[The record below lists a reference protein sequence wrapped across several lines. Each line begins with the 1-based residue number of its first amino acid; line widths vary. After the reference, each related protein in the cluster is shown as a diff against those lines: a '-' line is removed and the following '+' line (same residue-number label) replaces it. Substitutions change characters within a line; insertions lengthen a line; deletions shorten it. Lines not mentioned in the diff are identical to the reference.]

1 MQQST
6 HRLLERRLDSS
17 VYDYGFAD
25 LTGLLPEN
33 YAACTRG
40 ISIIRRLDDAV
51 IDAIADGP
59 TEAYLEHYNHVNAE
73 LNALVQSIAAEMSD
87 GASIILPIKATL
99 EEHELS
105 ETYTRTLTYDIS
117 HKMIATRSGL
127 GWIGK
132 TDLLVSRRFGPR
144 VRLASILTDLP
155 LEPLDAPI
163 DQSRCGSCSL
173 CVDICPAGA
182 ATGEPW
188 KAGMHRDRFFD
199 AFRCR
204 EYCRSISKQRLN
216 RAISLCG
223 KCVHICPGGR
233 AQISEA
239 GG

>member
-1 MQQST
+1 MKQST
-6 HRLLERRLDSS
+6 RRLLEGRLDPS
-17 VYDYGFAD
+17 VYDFGFAD
-25 LTGLLPEN
+25 LTGLLPDK

-59 TEAYLEHYNHVNAE
+59 TEEYFEHYNRVNAE

-87 GASIILPIKATL
+87 GAHVILPIKATL
-99 EEHELS
+99 EEHELN
-105 ETYTRTLTYDIS
+105 ETHTRTLTYDIS
-117 HKMIATRSGL
+117 HKMVATRSGL

-155 LEPLDAPI
+155 LEPLASPI
-163 DQSRCGSCSL
+163 DESRCGSCSL
-173 CVDICPAGA
+173 CVDACPAGA

-188 KAGMHRDRFFD
+188 STGIHRDRYFD
-199 AFRCR
+199 AFKCR
-204 EYCRSISKQRLN
+204 DYCRGISKERLN

-223 KCVHICPGGR
+223 KCVYICPKGR
-233 AQISEA
+233 VRKS
-239 GG
+239 

>member
-1 MQQST
+1 MKQST
-6 HRLLERRLDSS
+6 RCLIERRLDPS

-25 LTGLLPEN
+25 LTGLLPDK

-51 IDAIADGP
+51 IDAIVDGP
-59 TEAYLEHYNHVNAE
+59 TEAYFDHYNNVNAE
-73 LNALVQSIAAEMSD
+73 LNALVQSIAADMND
-87 GASIILPIKATL
+87 GAHVILPIKATL
-99 EEHELS
+99 EEHELN

-144 VRLASILTDLP
+144 VRLASILTDMP

-163 DQSRCGSCSL
+163 DESRCGSCSL
-173 CVDICPAGA
+173 CVDACLAGA

-188 KAGMHRDRFFD
+188 STDIHRDRYFD
-199 AFRCR
+199 AFKCR
-204 EYCRSISKQRLN
+204 DYCRGISKERLN

-223 KCVHICPGGR
+223 RCVYICPKGR
-233 AQISEA
+233 IRKS
-239 GG
+239 